1 MDPGRAGLTPRAG
14 RRATRLGVALVL
26 LAAGLACAR
35 SGERGIPLPGQLAS
49 VDSDRERGFAFDR
62 EAQKQLP
69 LVHDLAVLEFVDD
82 LGHLLVQSLGDQP
95 FDYRFRVIVHPDLN
109 AFAVPG
115 GYVYLHSGTI
125 LNAGSVEELAGVL
138 AHELGH
144 VKGRHSARMAKDT
157 AIPSLLANV
166 AGIAAAAASGQAGPM
181 IAAQAANVA
190 IQLQYARQYEDEAD
204 RMAVVFL
211 NRSGYGPEG
220 LVRFFE
226 RIELEQTRLPEGT
239 IPPYLFSHPQVESR
253 IDVVRGLQASTSA
266 GPAPPERLGER
277 MAETQAK
284 LGWLVERRR
293 TAWAPVAPYD
303 RTHTDPALADAG
315 ELAASGRFD
324 EALATLE
331 QAEQQEPGDPRVPLR
346 RAEILERQGRTA
358 DAIAAYRRAVH
369 LDPNQAAVLLALGR
383 AHKAAGQRREA
394 LFFFDQ
400 ASFRAGP
407 TGRARA
413 SIDGEIERTLF
424 PVIDASGFATGA
436 QAEEAETALAGGA
449 RTLPR
454 GEQRLAW
461 WGRLSDHWRGHSS
474 YMKVRW
480 VDPAGNA
487 SEPERPDRESQ
498 TLVARREIPDD
509 APPGPWKL
517 ELLLGEEVVHTETI
531 EGG

>member
-1 MDPGRAGLTPRAG
+1 LSVRARRTTPFC
-14 RRATRLGVALVL
+14 VVL
-26 LAAGLACAR
+26 AGLALAACGR
-35 SGERGIPLPGQLAS
+35 PGERGIPLPGQLAS

-69 LVHDLAVLEFVDD
+69 LVHDFAVLEFVDD

-115 GYVYLHSGTI
+115 GYAYLHSGTI

-144 VKGRHSARMAKDT
+144 VKGRHSARMAQDT

-211 NRSGYGPEG
+211 NRAGYGPEG

-226 RIELEQTRLPEGT
+226 RIDLEQDHLPEGT

-253 IDVVRGLQASTSA
+253 IEVVRALQASTSPSA
-266 GPAPPERLGER
+266 TPPARLAAR
-277 MAETQAK
+277 MRETQAK

-293 TAWAPVAPYD
+293 NAWAPVAPFD
-303 RTHTDPALADAG
+303 RSRTDPALAEAG
-315 ELAASGRFD
+315 ELVASGRPD
-324 EALATLE
+324 DALARLE
-331 QAEQQEPGDPRVPLR
+331 QAEQQEPLDPRVPLR
-346 RAEILERQGRTA
+346 RAEILEQEGRTA
-358 DAIAAYRRAVH
+358 DAVAAYRRAVH

-413 SIDGEIERTLF
+413 QIDGEIERTLF
-424 PVIDASGFATGA
+424 PVIDESGFATGE
-436 QAEEAETALAGGA
+436 QAEQTETALSGGA
-449 RTLPR
+449 RALPP
-454 GEQRLAW
+454 GERRLAW
-461 WGRLSDHWRGHSS
+461 WGLLSDHWRGHSS

-480 VDPAGNA
+480 VDPAGRVGEA
-487 SEPERPDRESQ
+487 ERPDRESR
-498 TLVARREIPDD
+498 TLVARREIPRD
-509 APPGPWKL
+509 APPGAWKL
-517 ELLLGEEVVHTETI
+517 ELLLGDEVVHTDSI
-531 EGG
+531 DGS